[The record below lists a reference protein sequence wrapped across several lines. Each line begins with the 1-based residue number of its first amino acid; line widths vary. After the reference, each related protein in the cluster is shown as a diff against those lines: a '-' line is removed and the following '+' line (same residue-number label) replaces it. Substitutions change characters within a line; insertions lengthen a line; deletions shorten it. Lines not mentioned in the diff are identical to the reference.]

1 VSERVLD
8 GMIELARCSRLD
20 RVIVGGATAPELM
33 LGLHCRGYAR
43 VATVATCGLPH
54 GQYGVALVNWEGRL
68 IKALETTLDWLV
80 QYLGSSAVLV
90 IRLDPLER
98 TANRRLKSIL
108 DNLSNSRSGPSASMV
123 SLSRHAAGTRS
134 TCRWPRKLLPR
145 SFRIVRLRLL
155 IANRRKP
162 STLLPESSK

>member
-1 VSERVLD
+1 MRRKQSVMHVNPSCAPASERVLD
-8 GMIELARCSRLD
+8 GMIELARCSKVD

-54 GQYGVALVNWEGRL
+54 GQYGVALVNWEGRS

-80 QYLGSSAVLV
+80 QYLSSSAVLV

-108 DNLSNSRSGPSASMV
+108 DSLGFQIEVGALCEHGLAISACRRNAQHMP
-123 SLSRHAAGTRS
+123 LAA
-134 TCRWPRKLLPR
+134 
-145 SFRIVRLRLL
+145 
-155 IANRRKP
+155 
-162 STLLPESSK
+162 